1 MLLSFKVNNYRSILD
16 LIVPLT
22 YAEKKAPNGYRQME
36 LLPFMEEG
44 DARTIPCLAIYG
56 ANASGKSN
64 IVKAFASLVRIIKD
78 RYNPNN
84 ISPNKLHPHD
94 DITSF
99 KLEFLKAGRRF
110 LYMLEVNGEEIV
122 TEKLVENS
130 DIVFSI
136 ANRTTSFT
144 ALATEVYPSNKL
156 DTIFS
161 VECLDQERL
170 FRTPFI
176 TVVCKNYAGLNES
189 MANAFGFMSNKLE
202 VLSDNAFPF
211 TLGLDKLANT
221 NDEKE
226 LQRAFEEIVTNL
238 RKLDIDIT
246 RMEYKRDEV
255 KDANIMIPSERYEIQ
270 LTQNSITSTEI
281 NSYHKDI
288 LGNEVQ
294 FNFRDESAGTQRV
307 ACLLGLVLA
316 ALRTGTVL
324 VVDEL
329 GNSLH
334 PLLLAEIVRMFKDKR
349 YNTSNAQLIFTAHNT
364 DIMEQDMMR
373 ISEIGF
379 VNRTMK
385 NGTTFSRVSDFK
397 GIRNVTNFRKQYL
410 EGIFSGIPY
419 PYI

>member
-1 MLLSFKVNNYRSILD
+1 
-16 LIVPLT
+16 
-22 YAEKKAPNGYRQME
+22 
-36 LLPFMEEG
+36 
-44 DARTIPCLAIYG
+44 
-56 ANASGKSN
+56 
-64 IVKAFASLVRIIKD
+64 
-78 RYNPNN
+78 
-84 ISPNKLHPHD
+84 
-94 DITSF
+94 
-99 KLEFLKAGRRF
+99 
-110 LYMLEVNGEEIV
+110 
-122 TEKLVENS
+122 
-130 DIVFSI
+130 
-136 ANRTTSFT
+136 
-144 ALATEVYPSNKL
+144 
-156 DTIFS
+156 
-161 VECLDQERL
+161 
-170 FRTPFI
+170 
-176 TVVCKNYAGLNES
+176 
-189 MANAFGFMSNKLE
+189 
-202 VLSDNAFPF
+202 
-211 TLGLDKLANT
+211 
-221 NDEKE
+221 
-226 LQRAFEEIVTNL
+226 
-238 RKLDIDIT
+238 
-246 RMEYKRDEV
+246 MEYKRDEV

-270 LTQNSITSTEI
+270 LTQNSITLTEI

-316 ALRTGTVL
+316 ALRTGSVL